1 MTEPTPETARAG
13 SGDAVSESSGPASGS
28 DARDRYAD
36 RYGTAARSRGHGRLL
51 ALVLGVV
58 VVAAGLGVAYLGWM
72 KFGPE
77 EIGSEQLGYTV
88 VDDSTIQVRIKVTR
102 ADPSKPVVC
111 VLRAMDQDIAE
122 VGRREVL
129 VQPSEHGTV
138 EVTSVIKTTA
148 RPSTGTIYTCT
159 DEVPAYLRTE

>member
-13 SGDAVSESSGPASGS
+13 SGDAVSGSSEPAAGS
-28 DARDRYAD
+28 DARAQYAD
-36 RYGTAARSRGHGRLL
+36 RYGTASRSRGRGRLL

-58 VVAAGLGVAYLGWM
+58 VVVGLGVAYLGWT

-77 EIGSEQLGYTV
+77 EISSEQLGYTV

-111 VLRAMDQDIAE
+111 VLRAMDRNVAE

-129 VQPSEHGTV
+129 VQPSEYGTV
-138 EVTSVIKTTA
+138 EVTSVIKTSA
-148 RPSTGTIYTCT
+148 RPSAGTIYTCT

>member
-1 MTEPTPETARAG
+1 MTEPTPETARAN
-13 SGDAVSESSGPASGS
+13 SGDTAPESSGPAGGS
-28 DARDRYAD
+28 DARARYAD
-36 RYGTAARSRGHGRLL
+36 RYGTATRAPGSRRLL
-51 ALVLGVV
+51 ALLMGVV
-58 VVAAGLGVAYLGWM
+58 VVAAGIGVAYLGWT

-88 VDDSTIQVRIKVTR
+88 LDDSTIRVRIKVTR
-102 ADPSKPVVC
+102 ADPSKAVVC
-111 VLRAMDQDIAE
+111 VLRAMDQDVAE

-129 VQPSEHGTV
+129 IQPSEHGTV

-159 DEVPAYLRTE
+159 DKVPAYLRTE